1 MGVYAVAKLSDL
13 IPQAD
18 IDGYLEGD
26 DEIVQYKLA
35 VAKQAV
41 EYARS
46 ISPVDQG
53 EYRDGIRVGRFGNS
67 GVMVEFSDWKS
78 HWVEF
83 GSVHNEEHAVRART
97 ENQFTEKR

>member
-1 MGVYAVAKLSDL
+1 MAKLSDI

-18 IDGYLEGD
+18 IDGAMEDD
-26 DEIVQYKLA
+26 DEVVAYKLA

-41 EYARS
+41 DYAKS
-46 ISPVDQG
+46 IAPVDEG
-53 EYRDGIRVGRFGNS
+53 DYRDGIRVGRFGNS

-97 ENQFTEKR
+97 ENRFTEKP